1 MTSRTRTFA
10 TFFTVALAAT
20 LLGALFTT
28 HAGPPPPPPF
38 EASGRTAT
46 ASAAAVPVALQS
58 ADSGTALGLNTFR
71 DIARAVNDGVVN
83 INTEK
88 LVRRPRSP
96 FHDFFGGP
104 QFREPDD
111 DNDQMRQRSLGSG
124 FVVDAEGYILT
135 NRHVIEGADEISVTF
150 PGGKSYE
157 AKVIGQDARTDV
169 ALIKIEPE
177 ETLTVLAM
185 GDSDSAQPGEWVMAI
200 GNPFSLGNS
209 VSVGVIS
216 FHGRDV
222 RLQPFTSIE
231 MIQTDAAINP
241 GNSGGP
247 LLNARG
253 EVIGINTMIV
263 TDGGSRVNAG
273 VGFSV
278 PINVAR
284 EILPQL
290 RERGKVIRGWM
301 GVTIQA
307 VTEELA
313 ETYGLDDSKG
323 AIVSSVTEDSP
334 AEDAG
339 IEPED
344 VILGADGREIG
355 DNGDLSRYIASK
367 APGTEVELD
376 VLRDGRR
383 QRISITL
390 GTFPED
396 PRAPGARAED
406 TDRPRLGMS
415 VRDLTPDLAQRVGVP
430 RDTRGVLITD
440 VETGEPAEEAQLGRG
455 DVIVSVN
462 GETVESVNDFEEAVS
477 RFESGDRIR
486 LRVLNAQGYRVVVLR
501 LK

>member
-10 TFFTVALAAT
+10 TFFTVALTAA

-28 HAGPPPPPPF
+28 HAEQAPEPR
-38 EASGRTAT
+38 GRTAAAT
-46 ASAAAVPVALQS
+46 ATAVPVALQVT
-58 ADSGTALGLNTFR
+58 DSGASFGLNTFR
-71 DIARAVNDGVVN
+71 DIARTVNDGVVN

-96 FHDFFGGP
+96 FHNFFPG
-104 QFREPDD
+104 RDD
-111 DNDQMRQRSLGSG
+111 PGLPESRSDEIRQRSLGSG
-124 FVVDAEGYILT
+124 FVVDADGHILT
-135 NRHVIEGADEISVTF
+135 NRHVIEGADEVRVTF
-150 PGGKSYE
+150 PGGKRYE

-177 ETLTVLAM
+177 EALTVLPL
-185 GDSDSAQPGEWVMAI
+185 GDSDTAEAGEWVMAI
-200 GNPFSLGNS
+200 GNPFGLPGGGNS

-216 FHGRDV
+216 FQGRDLV
-222 RLQPFTSIE
+222 LQPQTSIE
-231 MIQTDAAINP
+231 MIQTDAAINL

-247 LLNARG
+247 LLNTRG

-278 PINVAR
+278 PINVAK

-290 RERGKVIRGWM
+290 REKGKVIRGWM
-301 GVTIQA
+301 GVTIGPM
-307 VTEELA
+307 TEDLA
-313 ETYGLDDSKG
+313 ATYDLSEAKG
-323 AIVSSVTEDSP
+323 AVVNSVTPGSP

-344 VILGADGREIG
+344 VILAADDREIG
-355 DNGDLSRYIASK
+355 DNSDLSRYIASK
-367 APGTEVELD
+367 APGTEVEVE

-383 QRISITL
+383 RTISITL
-390 GTFPED
+390 GTFPEG
-396 PRAPGARAED
+396 PGDTVARED
-406 TDRPRLGMS
+406 VDRPRLGMS
-415 VRDLTPDLAQRVGVP
+415 VRDLTPDLADRLGLP
-430 RDTRGVLITD
+430 SGTRGVLVTD
-440 VETGEPAEEAQLGRG
+440 VETGEPAEEATLRQG

-462 GETVESVNDFEEAVS
+462 GEAVESVDAFEGAVTG
-477 RFESGDRIR
+477 FESGERIR
-486 LRVLNAQGYRVVVLR
+486 LRVLNSQGYRVVVLR